1 MEEICRQTAYAYPAT
16 FQPSSV
22 SAVFRQCCAVLV
34 VVQCSSV
41 FCVCLQRDSKA
52 DGKHR
57 PAK

>member
-1 MEEICRQTAYAYPAT
+1 MEEIRRQTAYASPAT
-16 FQPSSV
+16 LQPSNV

-34 VVQCSSV
+34 AMQCSPV